1 MAQEDPVRRGAARTA
16 TLVAVPVA
24 LGVLLVSAL
33 AYGGFGTDEPAP
45 AATGPVTM
53 AARDLQDETAVACQK
68 LIADLPE
75 TAAGHARRAVTA
87 GAEQNAAYGDPAIT
101 LECGTAQ
108 ATVGLTDEVFN
119 LAPPGGSGGGVCWYP
134 AAGDNATIWTTVDR
148 RVPVTV
154 TVPGAREGSAQS
166 LVAFVAAIG
175 TDLPQREPAEIPTGC
190 GPTPP
195 TN

>member
-1 MAQEDPVRRGAARTA
+1 MAQLDPVRRQAARTA

-53 AARDLQDETAVACQK
+53 AARELPDETTAACQR

-75 TAAGHARRAVTA
+75 TAGGRARRPVTA
-87 GAEQNAAYGDPAIT
+87 GAEQNAAYGDPAMM
-101 LECGTAQ
+101 LECGTALP
-108 ATVGLTDEVFN
+108 AVGLTDEVFN
-119 LAPPGGSGGGVCWYP
+119 LAPPASPGGGVCWHP
-134 AAGDNATIWTTVDR
+134 TAGDNATIWTTVDR
-148 RVPVTV
+148 QVPVTV

-166 LVAFVAAIG
+166 LLAFVEAIG
-175 TDLPQREPAEIPTGC
+175 TDLPLRDPAEIPTGC
-190 GPTPP
+190 GSTPP
-195 TN
+195 TR